1 MKLYTK
7 EMFLLAA
14 AKCEVCVTDIEH
26 ILKYIDEYVDAIE
39 FPSDNDIFNKAREYE
54 NYKDKMDEL
63 QAEKASSRFHGFVEG
78 AFYVKTL
85 NRLK

>member
-1 MKLYTK
+1 
-7 EMFLLAA
+7 MFLLAA

-54 NYKDKMDEL
+54 NYKDKMDDL